1 MKHSNNP
8 IPPAKAMLHL
18 VVGFAIIATSIAFS
32 PHRFQQTR
40 RTNLQVP
47 NTNTRL
53 SHNACAST
61 ECTPS
66 IPLSLGSQE
75 TAQGGEEDFRASY
88 PPRNPLFESTNVI
101 TKHMQVPNTTFIH
114 KIAPEAPKL
123 WDRITQKPKND
134 NGRIGV
140 DITVEF
146 RNAKHGA
153 ASLVQ
158 KCLVRSNVD
167 MLDEELE
174 EIENYIADALAFF
187 QESIGVGVE
196 QENGI
201 YKARLVSSLGSVGQK
216 CPRWHVDH
224 VPLRLVMSLAGPGC
238 IYIPMEKEV
247 NHPFR
252 VDRDALNELDDD
264 DTARANEVILPYG
277 EKDVAVYADKGDA
290 VLLMGRA
297 WENYHPDYEM
307 VKGGLA
313 APHRSPKLSKD
324 QLRVLLVVDLLPK
337 S

>member
-1 MKHSNNP
+1 MKHSNSNL
-8 IPPAKAMLHL
+8 IPPTKAILRL
-18 VVGFAIIATSIAFS
+18 VVGFVIIATTIAFS
-32 PHRFQQTR
+32 PHGLQHAR
-40 RTNLQVP
+40 RTHLKVH

-53 SHNACAST
+53 SHNGCASA

-66 IPLSLGSQE
+66 IPLSRSIQE

-88 PPRNPLFESTNVI
+88 PPRNPLFETTNVI
-101 TKHMQVPNTTFIH
+101 TKHMPVPNTLFIH
-114 KIAPEAPKL
+114 NITPEAPKL
-123 WDRITQKPKND
+123 WDRITQKNE

-146 RNAKHGA
+146 CDAEHGA

-158 KCLVRSNVD
+158 KCLIQSNAD
-167 MLDEELE
+167 MYDEELE

-187 QESIGVGVE
+187 QESIGVE

-201 YKARLVSSLGSVGQK
+201 YKARLVSSLGSVGEK

-224 VPLRLVMSLAGPGC
+224 FPLRMVMSLAGPGC

-252 VDRDALNELDDD
+252 VDRDAINELDDD
-264 DTARANEVILPYG
+264 DTATANDVILPYG
-277 EKDVAVYADKGDA
+277 ETDVVVHADKGDA

-297 WENYHPDYEM
+297 WADHHSDYEM
-307 VKGGLA
+307 VKSGLA